1 MKNDLTKFEKD
12 LLKVINTSNGTKYDY
27 TNLMEWRATEK
38 EIKDNLQKEE
48 ICYSALGVF
57 VAIKPTIK

>member
-12 LLKVINTSNGTKYDY
+12 LLKVINIANGTKYDY

-38 EIKDNLQKEE
+38 EIKDNLQDGE

-57 VAIKPTIK
+57 VAIKTNK